1 MAICHNPQVADLGF
15 CDRKTPISG
24 VWHQPPRLALVA
36 HRAFVGHHVGMD
48 VTTLNRRVYSL
59 ADAAEI
65 LRISPSTLGW
75 WLEGGKRGK
84 REYPPVIRSE
94 PIGERSLTWAEFV
107 EAGLL
112 RQYRRTLGV
121 RLHEI
126 RAFVA
131 SLRREL
137 GVEHPLAHA
146 GPWVGEGRRLLMRFQ
161 QECNLPADLWLIAH
175 VTSQLVLLPAAES
188 FVRRVEW
195 DGDLPAAWR
204 PHDDASSP
212 VRCRP
217 GRRFGRPAIAGI
229 STAAI
234 FEHLVGGESEDEVAD
249 QFDLDVESVRWALAY
264 ETSSAAPLAA

>member
-1 MAICHNPQVADLGF
+1 ME
-15 CDRKTPISG
+15 
-24 VWHQPPRLALVA
+24 
-36 HRAFVGHHVGMD
+36 
-48 VTTLNRRVYSL
+48 TLNRSVYSL
-59 ADAAEI
+59 VDAAEI
-65 LRISPSTLGW
+65 LRISPSTLEW

-94 PIGERSLTWAEFV
+94 PTGDRSLTWAEFV

-112 RQYRRTLGV
+112 RQYRRDLGV

-131 SLRREL
+131 LLRREL

-146 GPWVGEGRRLLMRFQ
+146 GPWVGEGPRLLMHY
-161 QECNLPADLWLIAH
+161 QEECGLPADLWLIAR
-175 VTSQLVLLPAAES
+175 VTGQLVLLPAADS

-195 DGDLPAAWR
+195 DGDLPAAWK

-217 GRRFGRPAIAGI
+217 GRRFGRPAISGI

-234 FEHLVGGESEDEVAD
+234 FEHVDGGESEDEVAD
-249 QFDLDVESVRWALAY
+249 QFGFTLEDVRWAVAY
-264 ETSSAAPLAA
+264 ETSRAAPLAA

>member
-1 MAICHNPQVADLGF
+1 M
-15 CDRKTPISG
+15 
-24 VWHQPPRLALVA
+24 
-36 HRAFVGHHVGMD
+36 
-48 VTTLNRRVYSL
+48 TTLNRRVYSL

-65 LRISPSTLGW
+65 LRISPSTLEW
-75 WLEGGKRGK
+75 WLEGGRRGQ

-94 PIGERSLTWAEFV
+94 STGDRHLTWAEFV

-112 RQYRRTLGV
+112 RQYRRDLGV

-131 SLRREL
+131 SLRVEL

-161 QECNLPADLWLIAH
+161 EECGLPSELCLIAY
-175 VTSQLVLLPAAES
+175 VTDQLVLLPAADS
-188 FVRRVEW
+188 FVQRVEW
-195 DGDLPAAWR
+195 EGDLPAAWR
-204 PHDDASSP
+204 PHDDTSSP

-217 GRRFGRPAIAGI
+217 ERRFGRPAIGGI

-234 FEHLVGGESEDEVAD
+234 FEHVDGGESEEEVAD
-249 QFDLDVESVRWALAY
+249 QFGLSVESVRWAVAY
-264 ETSSAAPLAA
+264 ENSSAAPLAA

>member
-1 MAICHNPQVADLGF
+1 MCGHECEGPRGALIRHHG
-15 CDRKTPISG
+15 G
-24 VWHQPPRLALVA
+24 VN
-36 HRAFVGHHVGMD
+36 

-65 LRISPSTLGW
+65 LRISPSTLEW
-75 WLEGGKRGK
+75 WLEGGRRGK
-84 REYPPVIRSE
+84 RVYPPVIRSE
-94 PIGERSLTWAEFV
+94 PTGDRSLTWAEFV

-112 RQYRRTLGV
+112 RQYRRDLGV

-131 SLRREL
+131 SLRTEL

-146 GPWVGEGRRLLMRFQ
+146 GPWVGEGPRLLMQ
-161 QECNLPADLWLIAH
+161 LQEECDLPADLWLIAH
-175 VTSQLVLLPAAES
+175 VTGQLVLLPAAES

-195 DGDLPAAWR
+195 EGDLPAAWR
-204 PHDDASSP
+204 PHDDTGSP

-217 GRRFGRPAIAGI
+217 SRRFGRPAISGI

-234 FEHLVGGESEDEVAD
+234 VEHVDGGESEDDVAE
-249 QFDLDVESVRWALAY
+249 QFGLTLENVRWAVAY
-264 ETSSAAPLAA
+264 ETSRATPLAA